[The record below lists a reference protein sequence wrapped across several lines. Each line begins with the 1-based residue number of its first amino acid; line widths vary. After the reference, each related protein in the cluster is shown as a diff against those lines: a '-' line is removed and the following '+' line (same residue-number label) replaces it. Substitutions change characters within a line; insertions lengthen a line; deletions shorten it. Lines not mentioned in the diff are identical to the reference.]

1 MTRTTTKNPGKQRL
15 KIYKGPLHTKR
26 KLLVCPVDKP
36 LQKIHSLKSALV
48 RKGDSVKIMVGEHK
62 GKIGKVEIV
71 DHSKAKV
78 FVKEIKHK
86 NSRGQ
91 EKMTALVA
99 SNLLITDLV
108 VDDLKR
114 FKKKKT
120 PEKKGGLNDK

>member
-1 MTRTTTKNPGKQRL
+1 MNKKITKNPGKQRL

-26 KLLVCPVDKP
+26 KLLVCPLDKP
-36 LQKIHSLKSALV
+36 LQKKHDLKSILV
-48 RKGDSVKIMVGEHK
+48 RKGDTVKVMVGDKK
-62 GKIGKVEIV
+62 GKSGKVEIV
-71 DHSKAKV
+71 DHAKAKV
-78 FVKEIKHK
+78 FVKDIKYK

-91 EKMTALVA
+91 EKMYPLVA

-120 PEKKGGLNDK
+120 PEKKVE

>member
-1 MTRTTTKNPGKQRL
+1 MNKKITKNPGKQRL

-26 KLLVCPVDKP
+26 KLLACPLDKP
-36 LQKIHSLKSALV
+36 LQKKYDLKSILI
-48 RKGDSVKIMVGEHK
+48 RKGDTVKVMVGDEK
-62 GKIGKVEIV
+62 GKSGKVEIV
-71 DHSKAKV
+71 DHAKAKV
-78 FVKEIKHK
+78 FVKDIKYK

-91 EKMTALVA
+91 EKMYPLVA

-120 PEKKGGLNDK
+120 PEKKGGIND